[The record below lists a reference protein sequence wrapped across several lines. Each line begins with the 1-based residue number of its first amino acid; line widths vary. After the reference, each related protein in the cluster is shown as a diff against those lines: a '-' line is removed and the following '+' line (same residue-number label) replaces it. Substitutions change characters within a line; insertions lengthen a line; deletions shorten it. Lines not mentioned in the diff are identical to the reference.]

1 MATLIWDKF
10 SKEEKDQYIKFLKIF
25 GALSGLFKDNQEGA
39 NAKKPYLYYR
49 NHEQLFAKVFKVED
63 LTRKDSAFDA
73 LAVFGDNR
81 IGIGLKTWIHSKNI
95 TYQKVAEFN
104 KLSPTIIAP
113 LIEEGDNFK
122 IVREVAKL
130 RNERIML
137 DKRLYKTNKEVYH
150 YITRDDNVMNIV
162 ETSYDLIDMDS
173 IEFIKTDGKTY
184 SFKDK
189 LHNYKFYKSKSV
201 LLEEFDAS
209 KGEIIE
215 TIPIKQYDDPFELI
229 EMITISQNSDIN
241 IPQPRDISTED
252 EHYTELISEHSD
264 NIYKTVENKDGSN
277 KVIYLPL
284 YQDKKEGMVVTAC
297 SGVNI
302 RHSKPKSKGSSIP
315 RPEYEI
321 EIRVSKWIHHI
332 YPKFFGIDA
341 LNEEEIKNE
350 KLNDFDLILPDGRVL
365 RGRIKQ
371 QNGKSLQ
378 TSPQG
383 ALGKWVLNDV
393 LGVKSR
399 QDIITKE
406 WLDKLAI
413 DSLKITK
420 IDNKHFKITVA
431 ETGAYEKFKIENKE
445 KIITNSLIGRAP
457 YFRSEFVK
465 NLLEK
470 E

>member
-1 MATLIWDKF
+1 MATIIWDKF
-10 SKEEKDQYIKFLKIF
+10 SKKEKEEYIKFLKIF

-73 LAVFGDNR
+73 LAVFGDDR
-81 IGIGLKTWIHSKNI
+81 IGIGLKTWIHSKDI

-104 KLSPTIIAP
+104 KLAPTIITP
-113 LIEEGDNFK
+113 LIAEGDNFK

-137 DKRLYKTNKEVYH
+137 DKRLYKTNREVYH
-150 YITRDDNVMNIV
+150 YITRDDNVMNII

-184 SFKDK
+184 NFKDK

-215 TIPIKQYDDPFELI
+215 TISINQYDDPFELI
-229 EMITISQNSDIN
+229 EMITIPQNNDIN
-241 IPQPRDISTED
+241 ILKSRDICIGD
-252 EHYTELISEHSD
+252 KRYTELISENSD
-264 NIYKTVENKDGSN
+264 NIYETVVNKNNSN

-284 YQDKKEGMVVTAC
+284 YQDRKEGRIVSEC
-297 SGVNI
+297 SGINI
-302 RHSKPKSKGSSIP
+302 RHSKSKNKGSNTP

-332 YPKFFGIDA
+332 FPKFFGIDA
-341 LNEEEIKNE
+341 LNENEIKNE

-371 QNGKSLQ
+371 QGGKSLQ

-383 ALGKWVLNDV
+383 ALGEWILKDV
-393 LGVKSR
+393 LGLENREVVKW
-399 QDIITKE
+399 E
-406 WLDKLAI
+406 LLDKLGI
-413 DSLKITK
+413 DSLKVTK
-420 IDNKHFKITVA
+420 IDDKHFKITVA
-431 ETGAYEKFKIENKE
+431 ETGAYEKFKLDNKE
-445 KIITNSLIGRAP
+445 KIINSGLTGRQIP
-457 YFRSEFVK
+457 YFRPEVVEE
-465 NLLEK
+465 LIEK
-470 E
+470 